1 MFEYLKYLGH
11 LFLKILQND
20 MFVFNQTIE
29 VWHFEN
35 ESTIYKWS
43 SNSYDEI
50 CITPEKNA
58 ELLAV
63 ATDDIFFKEHV
74 DNF

>member
-1 MFEYLKYLGH
+1 
-11 LFLKILQND
+11 
-20 MFVFNQTIE
+20 MFVFYQTIE

-63 ATDDIFFKEHV
+63 ATDDIIFKEHV

>member
-1 MFEYLKYLGH
+1 
-11 LFLKILQND
+11 

-74 DNF
+74 GNF

>member
-1 MFEYLKYLGH
+1 
-11 LFLKILQND
+11 
-20 MFVFNQTIE
+20 MFVFYQTIE

-43 SNSYDEI
+43 SNSYHEI

-63 ATDDIFFKEHV
+63 ATDDIIFK
-74 DNF
+74 